1 MKKAVKGLLK
11 LIGGIM
17 VAAGAVL
24 VVVSYLD
31 ELKGLVEKGKALCCR
46 CHRVK
51 VSGMMR
57 RARFLTIA
65 RASSPAA
72 GRSYRIREIFG
83 KRKRPLPPYWACCVW
98 IKTAMAASGVPMA
111 QGPKVPQIE
120 KIAHARTKV
129 GARF

>member
-46 CHRVK
+46 CPALFREQLGGFIFRCSAALCRVVRPYGCEGK
-51 VSGMMR
+51 FQIVQ
-57 RARFLTIA
+57 
-65 RASSPAA
+65 A
-72 GRSYRIREIFG
+72 GR
-83 KRKRPLPPYWACCVW
+83 
-98 IKTAMAASGVPMA
+98 
-111 QGPKVPQIE
+111 
-120 KIAHARTKV
+120 
-129 GARF
+129 

>member
-46 CHRVK
+46 CQRGGFIFRC
-51 VSGMMR
+51 SAAPCRGGQGRPPLRLR
-57 RARFLTIA
+57 R
-65 RASSPAA
+65 
-72 GRSYRIREIFG
+72 
-83 KRKRPLPPYWACCVW
+83 
-98 IKTAMAASGVPMA
+98 
-111 QGPKVPQIE
+111 
-120 KIAHARTKV
+120 
-129 GARF
+129 